1 LNSDLCHCW
10 CYHQQGLLIKSR
22 APDRHSELDSESAG
36 GVLLFAFFLI
46 KKQKKIKKT
55 LILPASRFF
64 IKIYG

>member
-1 LNSDLCHCW
+1 
-10 CYHQQGLLIKSR
+10 LIVDKNR
-22 APDRHSELDSESAG
+22 AQDSHSELDSESAG

-46 KKQKKIKKT
+46 KKQQKIKKT